1 MIVIDASAVLEWLL
15 GLPLAGGVAERFAD
29 ADQTLHAPHL
39 LGVEVAQ
46 VVRRHVASGEVSPA
60 RGAEAIAD
68 LADLDVAHHPHEPLL
83 PAMWQFRANLTM
95 YDAAYVAL
103 AQTLDCPLVTL
114 DAGMAAAS
122 AISVSDGV
130 VIDVVR

>member
-1 MIVIDASAVLEWLL
+1 
-15 GLPLAGGVAERFAD
+15 
-29 ADQTLHAPHL
+29 
-39 LGVEVAQ
+39 
-46 VVRRHVASGEVSPA
+46 
-60 RGAEAIAD
+60 
-68 LADLDVAHHPHEPLL
+68 
-83 PAMWQFRANLTM
+83 MWQFRANLTM

>member
-1 MIVIDASAVLEWLL
+1 MIITDASAVLEWLF

-46 VVRRHVASGEVSPA
+46 VVRRHVASGEISPA
-60 RGAEAIAD
+60 RGGEAITD

-83 PAMWQFRANLTM
+83 QAMWQLRANLTM

-103 AQTLDCPLVTL
+103 AQVLDCPLVTL

-122 AISVSDGV
+122 AISANDGLL
-130 VIDVVR
+130 IDLVR